1 VKGPVTRGVSLSDDE
16 IFVVDGAL
24 RDVWILSVEVEDW
37 DRVISALTESE
48 WEIVFSTTHP
58 LGDALLRSGAAAL
71 FSALEESGED
81 SATLSVRID
90 GIWFTSYFFDPSE
103 IEFTFDPADVV
114 GASEVSVVEAFMRR
128 VGDACGRRVVMSME
142 SSSDREGLPAL
153 FEYTPDRP

>member
-1 VKGPVTRGVSLSDDE
+1 MTAPVKRGVPLSDHE

-24 RDVWILSVEVEDW
+24 RDVWVLSVEVEDW
-37 DRVISALTESE
+37 DRVISALTESA
-48 WEIVFSTTHP
+48 WEVAFSTTHP

-71 FSALEESGED
+71 FAALEEGGQD
-81 SATLSVRID
+81 SAAFSVRID
-90 GIWFTSYFFDPSE
+90 GIWFTSYFFDSSE

-114 GASEVSVVEAFMRR
+114 GAAEVSVVETFMRR

-153 FEYTPDRP
+153 FEYTPERS